1 MTELK
6 ETLEKDT
13 EITDDELLNEIIQKE
28 ITEPRKK
35 FTRKINFTPERR
47 EQLRLAQLN
56 SVRNRKLRKEA
67 KQKIIDERLAELQ
80 QKQAEELEAEIRK
93 QAKNLILKQRQTLDT
108 LKKVQE
114 NLDTEKIIHNKII
127 QEQEQPQQQPQ
138 PQKLKYNFL

>member
-13 EITDDELLNEIIQKE
+13 EITDDELLNEIIQNE
-28 ITEPRKK
+28 EPRKK

-67 KQKIIDERLAELQ
+67 KQKIIDERLTELHQ
-80 QKQAEELEAEIRK
+80 RQAEELEAEIRR